1 MKMSNE
7 NKALTTATVL
17 VDTLL
22 TAIRDMVDEEVV
34 KKIETIEKFEFSVDD
49 YEDDI
54 NSLIQTYVSNNIR
67 VEIDWVYVV

>member
-1 MKMSNE
+1 MSDE
-7 NKALTTATVL
+7 NKTVTTANVL

-34 KKIETIEKFEFSVDD
+34 KKIETIEKFEFNVDD

-67 VEIDWVYVV
+67 VECD